1 MDFYIATYKS
11 EYYDSE
17 LGTWNISLTGQK
29 IVVIAEDLADATVK
43 AAGCLAAL
51 EKGYRRITQTSGPAR
66 CPGLKVESSG
76 IYGYHLA
83 PVD

>member
-1 MDFYIATYKS
+1 MDFYIATYKA
-11 EYYDSE
+11 EYYDPK
-17 LGTWNISLTGQK
+17 LGAWDIARTGQK

-51 EKGYRRITQTSGPAR
+51 EKGYLRITQTSDPMR
-66 CPGLKVESSG
+66 CLGLKVESSG

-83 PVD
+83 PID